1 MMAEIR
7 IEIPK
12 EVEEEIR
19 SISKK
24 TLSLIVNKLVKEE
37 LENMVRLKKIV
48 SKSKI
53 TERDVKELA
62 DKIDNAVSKKFLDT
76 D

>member
-1 MMAEIR
+1 MAEIK

>member
-1 MMAEIR
+1 MAEIR

-19 SISKK
+19 GISKK

-37 LENMVRLKKIV
+37 LENMVRLKKII
-48 SKSKI
+48 SKSKM
-53 TERDVKELA
+53 TERGVKELA
-62 DKIDNAVSKKFLDT
+62 DKIDEAVSKKFLDE

>member
-1 MMAEIR
+1 MEIK

-12 EVEEEIR
+12 ELEEEIR

-24 TLSLIVNKLVKEE
+24 TFSLIVNKLVKEE

-48 SKSKI
+48 SKSKM

-62 DKIDNAVSKKFLDT
+62 DKIDEAVSKKFLDA

>member
-1 MMAEIR
+1 MAEIR

>member
-1 MMAEIR
+1 MAEIR

-37 LENMVRLKKIV
+37 LENMVRLKKII
-48 SKSKI
+48 SKSKM
-53 TERDVKELA
+53 TERGVKELA
-62 DKIDNAVSKKFLDT
+62 DKIDEVVSKKFLDE

>member
-1 MMAEIR
+1 MAEIR

-19 SISKK
+19 NISKK

-37 LENMVRLKKIV
+37 LEDMVRLKKII
-48 SKSKI
+48 SKSKM
-53 TERDVKELA
+53 TERGVKELA
-62 DKIDNAVSKKFLDT
+62 DKIDEAVSKKFLDE

>member
-1 MMAEIR
+1 MAEIR

-37 LENMVRLKKIV
+37 LENMVRLKKII
-48 SKSKI
+48 SKSKM
-53 TERDVKELA
+53 TERGVKELA
-62 DKIDNAVSKKFLDT
+62 DKIDEAVSKKFLDE

>member
-1 MMAEIR
+1 MAEIR

-19 SISKK
+19 NISKK

-37 LENMVRLKKIV
+37 LENMVRLKKII
-48 SKSKI
+48 SKSKM
-53 TERDVKELA
+53 TERGVKELA
-62 DKIDNAVSKKFLDT
+62 DKIDEAVSKKFLDE